1 MASLPANYGA
11 PRRVKVKPPRKR
23 APLASQD
30 AHAKGQA
37 VDSRG
42 NGGDEE
48 LAIPAPPSAV
58 DDDGDDPILFGEEV
72 AAKPPAAADVTA
84 PPMIEMQPSDVRSVG
99 ERVEVRGLVGR
110 PELNG
115 RCGSVVGF
123 DAAKGRYIVIVGEEQ
138 LSLKS
143 SNLVAAA
150 ECKEEGSGPLV

>member
-11 PRRVKVKPPRKR
+11 PRHVKVKPPRKR

-30 AHAKGQA
+30 AHAKGQP

-58 DDDGDDPILFGEEV
+58 DDDGDEAILFGEEV
-72 AAKPPAAADVTA
+72 AAEPAAAADAA

-150 ECKEEGSGPLV
+150 TESNGTLV

>member
-1 MASLPANYGA
+1 
-11 PRRVKVKPPRKR
+11 
-23 APLASQD
+23 
-30 AHAKGQA
+30 
-37 VDSRG
+37 
-42 NGGDEE
+42 
-48 LAIPAPPSAV
+48 
-58 DDDGDDPILFGEEV
+58 
-72 AAKPPAAADVTA
+72 
-84 PPMIEMQPSDVRSVG
+84 MIEMQPSDVRCVG

-150 ECKEEGSGPLV
+150 EAKEEGSGPLV